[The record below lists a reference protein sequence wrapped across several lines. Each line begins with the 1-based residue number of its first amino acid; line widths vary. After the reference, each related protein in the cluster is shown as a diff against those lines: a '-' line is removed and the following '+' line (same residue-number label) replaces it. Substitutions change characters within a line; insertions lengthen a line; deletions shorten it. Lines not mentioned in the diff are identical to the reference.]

1 MNWTQSKITR
11 WAVST
16 FGEPESPGRILSRA
30 VEELEEALLAYH
42 DGVSGAKIVE
52 ELADTYIVMCQVA
65 HHLGY
70 NLLEEVDRKM
80 EVNNARAWK
89 LNGDGTA
96 QHV

>member
-1 MNWTQSKITR
+1 MRWTQKEITK

-16 FGEPESPGRILSRA
+16 FGEPESVGRIIARG
-30 VEELEEALLAYH
+30 VEEAEEALLAFH
-42 DGVSGAKIVE
+42 DGVPGSKVVE
-52 ELADTYIVMCQVA
+52 ELADAYIVLCQAA

-70 NLLEEVDRKM
+70 NLLEEVERKM
-80 EVNNARAWK
+80 EVNKNRVWN